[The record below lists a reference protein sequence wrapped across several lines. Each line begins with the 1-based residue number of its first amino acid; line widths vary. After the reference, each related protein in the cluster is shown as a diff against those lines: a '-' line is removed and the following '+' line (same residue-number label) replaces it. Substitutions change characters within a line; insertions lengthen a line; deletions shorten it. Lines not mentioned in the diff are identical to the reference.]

1 MSDPMPL
8 PEPTP
13 VQPTPVQPPVQPP
26 TKGKFP
32 VWAIILI
39 IVGVLLLLCCGIA
52 ALGANRITS
61 NPAFQ
66 TAIAP
71 TRSTSS
77 DTFPTDEATPSGGLV
92 DVLPTDEATPSPEA
106 TDAEPTVE
114 ATPSPEATDSGSSSG
129 SSGGQISGGLGGAS
143 IPDGQVLDSGD
154 GVSQVTVP
162 GNWQTMQ
169 LNDKADIQAGNGS
182 KEQYLVVLSESTDDL
197 NPNLQ
202 EYADTVVGDLRD
214 NLTDPKVSDP
224 VSLTINGAPAL
235 RYEIRGSLDKIN
247 AVYWL
252 TAVQGKDHF
261 HQVLT
266 WTLASKADDNQA
278 LLEAITG
285 TFTEK

>member
-106 TDAEPTVE
+106 TD
-114 ATPSPEATDSGSSSG
+114 SG

-143 IPDGQVLDSGD
+143 IPDSQVLDSGD

-182 KEQYLVVLSESTDDL
+182 KEQYLVVLSESTADL
-197 NPNLQ
+197 NLNLQ